1 MSVFKERWI
10 SVLEDSDVEFVT
22 GDGAD
27 EDTSGFEASKEKKL
41 GEESIGEGKDNDDVD
56 TGLLTSAVVLEL
68 SKDLFEGIMTDGEI
82 DNGDRGADDE
92 LNTGDEGVETD
103 IENVGEGKILPG
115 WLLLVAASGW
125 STFPG
130 WLVATGTANEEDN
143 EKFSF
148 FPASIDGTVA
158 VKGLSFTLS
167 CFGSVPLANEFS
179 ISFGFFS
186 NDGVCVGTKEMDG
199 F

>member
-1 MSVFKERWI
+1 M
-10 SVLEDSDVEFVT
+10 DSDVEFVT

-27 EDTSGFEASKEKKL
+27 VDTSGFEASKEKKL
-41 GEESIGEGKDNDDVD
+41 GETIGEGKDDNDNVD
-56 TGLLTSAVVLEL
+56 MGLLTSAVVLEL
-68 SKDLFEGIMTDGEI
+68 SKDLFEAITTDGEI
-82 DNGDRGADDE
+82 DNGDGGADDE
-92 LNTGDEGVETD
+92 LNTGNEGVETD
-103 IENVGEGKILPG
+103 MENVGEGKILPG
-115 WLLLVAASGW
+115 WLLLVAASRW

-130 WLVATGTANEEDN
+130 WLAATGTPNEEDN

-148 FPASIDGTVA
+148 FPASIDVTVA

-186 NDGVCVGTKEMDG
+186 NNGVCVGTKETDG